1 MALPLSAD
9 PTTARL
15 GSYLAIGFTAQMVA
29 GLLGVGLAGDG
40 GVRLELV
47 HPFLVALAVAL
58 SCGVRQART
67 ALLVVTF
74 VFLVLA
80 SFVAAVAF
88 TTWSVVGMA
97 VSGLL
102 LGLASAQM
110 AALSFTVPDAGLPAG
125 VPERWRAWAT
135 SEWLHLA
142 ILLAALVAA
151 FTAV

>member
-1 MALPLSAD
+1 VALPLSAD
-9 PTTARL
+9 PTTVRL
-15 GSYLAIGFTAQMVA
+15 GSYLAIGFTAQLVT

-40 GVRLELV
+40 GARVELV
-47 HPFLVALAVAL
+47 HPFLIGLAVAL
-58 SCGVRQART
+58 ACGVRQART

-97 VSGLL
+97 VSALL
-102 LGLASAQM
+102 LGLAAGQM

>member
-9 PTTARL
+9 PTTVRL
-15 GSYLAIGFTAQMVA
+15 GSYLAIGFTAQLVA
-29 GLLGVGLAGDG
+29 GLLGVGLAGEDG
-40 GVRLELV
+40 ARLELV
-47 HPFLVALAVAL
+47 HPFLIALAVAL
-58 SCGVRQART
+58 ACGVRQART
-67 ALLVVTF
+67 ALLILTF

-88 TTWSVVGMA
+88 TTWSVVGMV

-102 LGLASAQM
+102 LGLAAGQM

-125 VPERWRAWAT
+125 VPEHWRRWAT
-135 SEWLHLA
+135 SDWLHLV